1 MRRTNL
7 ALTRTTV
14 HDVKYFCVT
23 VPKQGTGRTRRFFR
37 TKNEAETFMQLAK
50 VQLENHGVAALSLP
64 DSLRVEALEVSE
76 LLRPYGK
83 TLRDAAA
90 FYLPHLKARNR
101 TITVAALVKEILKV
115 KAADG
120 ASRRYLSDLRTR
132 LKAFT
137 NAFGE
142 KVVAEITST
151 QLDEWLRNL
160 FGKNRN
166 LLSPVTRNNS
176 RRVLITMFSFAK
188 THGFCVTNP
197 AEETARAKEPP
208 SPVGILTVEETARLL
223 EAADPK
229 ILPFIAIG
237 AFAGL
242 RRAELERLDWREVDL
257 STGLIEITAAKS
269 KSARRRFVRIQP
281 NLAEWLRPVAQ
292 VAGPV
297 VPPDYVPYF
306 NAARKAAGIKQWPSN
321 ALRHS
326 FASYS
331 LARFND
337 AARLALEMG
346 HTNSALIFQHYRE
359 VVRPKDAEAYWNLV
373 RATPGDERVVAFHCD
388 AVSA

>member
-1 MRRTNL
+1 
-7 ALTRTTV
+7 
-14 HDVKYFCVT
+14 
-23 VPKQGTGRTRRFFR
+23 
-37 TKNEAETFMQLAK
+37 MQLAK

-132 LKAFT
+132 LKTLT

-151 QLDEWLRNL
+151 QLDQWLRNL
-160 FGKNRN
+160 SGKSGN

-176 RRVLITMFSFAK
+176 RRVLITTFSFAK
-188 THGFCVTNP
+188 THGFCATNP
-197 AEETARAKEPP
+197 AEATAKAKEPP
-208 SPVGILTVEETARLL
+208 SPVGILTVEQTARLL

-229 ILPFIAIG
+229 ILPYVAIG

-242 RRAELERLDWREVDL
+242 RRAELERLDWKEVDL
-257 STGLIEITAAKS
+257 STGLIEVAAAKS

-281 NLAEWLRPVAQ
+281 NLCEWLQPYAHPWGAVT
-292 VAGPV
+292 PN
-297 VPPDYVPYF
+297 DYVAYF
-306 NAARKAAGIKQWPSN
+306 NAARKKAGIKSWPSN
-321 ALRHS
+321 ALRHG

-337 AARLALEMG
+337 AAHLALELG
-346 HTNSALIFQHYRE
+346 HTNSALVFTNYRE
-359 VVRPKDAEAYWNLV
+359 LVKPKD
-373 RATPGDERVVAFHCD
+373 GERYFQIAP
-388 AVSA
+388 AVEGTERMVPFKQPTS